1 MDENARNPLSA
12 DKLTA
17 PQAAVVDY
25 IKANWVNTLRS
36 PEDTIHG
43 MVRLPKPFTVPCA
56 KELFTDFYYWDTYF
70 TNLGLMLSGRDSQ
83 AENNLDNICWFI
95 MNLGYMPNANHLLD
109 RSQPPLFTR
118 GVYDLC
124 RFRGDMT
131 LAAKYIDAI
140 KRELSFFYLDRT
152 VFEGLCAFGNNC
164 TKQALRESAPW
175 LSARVGE
182 KYDTPEEGDRL
193 ADELYAIA
201 ESGWDFNPRFP
212 SGGKRFAPSEYV
224 HLDLNCL
231 LYDAEIKLSEL
242 LRACG
247 RDGEADVYADNAF
260 KRKLAVNKYM
270 KDSATGIYYDY
281 NYKNGTFS
289 PVLSCISFYPYA
301 VGIAD
306 PGEAAARSAL
316 EVLRRLEL
324 PYGLST
330 CEYRGPQAAYLQ
342 WDYPAMWP
350 SNVYFAYTA
359 LKKLSL
365 DSDAKRIADK
375 YLGTASSLFASTG
388 SLWEKYDAAKGAVS
402 VTSEYE
408 TPAMLGW
415 TAGVFLWLLK
425 ESGIEI

>member
-1 MDENARNPLSA
+1 MNGNLRNSPSLEEIA
-12 DKLTA
+12 A
-17 PQAAVVDY
+17 AEAAVVDY
-25 IKANWVNTLRS
+25 INENWVNTIRS

-56 KELFTDFYYWDTYF
+56 KEMFTDFYYWDTYF
-70 TNLGLMLSGRDSQ
+70 TNLGLVLSGRVDQ

-95 MNLGYMPNANHLLD
+95 SNLGYMPNANHLLD

-124 RFRGDMT
+124 RFRGDIKV
-131 LAAKYIDAI
+131 AEKYIDAI
-140 KRELSFFYLDRT
+140 KRELSFFYADRT

-224 HLDLNCL
+224 HLDVNCL
-231 LYDAEIKLSEL
+231 LYDAEVKLSEL

-270 KDSATGIYYDY
+270 KDPATGIYYDY

-306 PGEAAARSAL
+306 PGEASARSAL

-324 PYGLST
+324 PYGIST

-365 DSDAKRIADK
+365 DDDAKRIADK

-402 VTSEYE
+402 VTSEY
-408 TPAMLGW
+408 
-415 TAGVFLWLLK
+415 
-425 ESGIEI
+425 